1 MPSIALKEACSKN
14 AHRLGSELWNPPN
27 EIQSGERLWLANQA
41 DVYTSFAIDSQ
52 VSFYINSVWN
62 LNLNTHSLINEAKRN
77 FLGNNW

>member
-1 MPSIALKEACSKN
+1 MS
-14 AHRLGSELWNPPN
+14 SEP
-27 EIQSGERLWLANQA
+27 LWLANQA

-52 VSFYINSVWN
+52 VSLYINSVWN